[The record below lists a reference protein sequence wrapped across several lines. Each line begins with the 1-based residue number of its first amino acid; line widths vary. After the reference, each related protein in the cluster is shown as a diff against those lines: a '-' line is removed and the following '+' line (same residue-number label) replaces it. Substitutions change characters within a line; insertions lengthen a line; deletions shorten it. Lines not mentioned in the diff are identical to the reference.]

1 MTSFS
6 AVSRSILLAGA
17 AISIASPALAEDAGD
32 RDYLPSDIIV
42 FGEGEAYMSQDGSSG
57 TKTPTPL
64 IDVPQAIGVI
74 TRDQLEDQNIR
85 ALADALRYMP
95 GVSLETGEGHRDEV
109 FIRGQE
115 TTADFYLDGLRDDA
129 QYYRPL
135 YNVERIEVLKGA
147 NALIFGR
154 GGGGGAVNRVSKTAD
169 PMEQFGSASGS
180 VDSFGAWSI
189 SGDANL
195 PLSMNAAFRLN
206 ATYEEL
212 DNDRDYFGGRF
223 FGISPTLTADLG
235 EATRLTASYTYDD
248 DERTTDRGLPSLN
261 NLPLMGFDSTFFGDP
276 DYNLATTEV
285 HILRSRLEHRLS
297 DAVSINVS
305 GQYADYDK
313 FYANIVPSGATDTTV
328 NLGGYESATQREN
341 LIGQFNLVA
350 DFDTGGI
357 GHTILLGAEA
367 SSQQTDSTRE
377 RVLFGGTDTGVT
389 VPLDTMIDV
398 PGFVL
403 APQRASTSELSTF
416 SVYLQDQIELGT
428 FLQLIG
434 GVRYDSFDLETS
446 DLIGGFD
453 GERRDEM
460 WSPRFGVVLKPQESL
475 SLYASYS
482 KSFLPASGDQFT
494 VLSTT
499 TATLEPESFEN
510 YEIGLKWAIQP
521 ELLLTAAIFQL
532 DRSNSQ
538 APDPDNPG
546 FVVLTGESRAKGFEF
561 SLAGSIAPDFHVSA
575 GYTYLDGEFVSD
587 TNAAPAGTR
596 LQQLP
601 EHQLSLWGRYDFN
614 EMVGIGLG
622 VIHQSDQFASNSNT
636 VVLPAYTRVDAA
648 IYLDDLFE
656 NVSLQVNIEN
666 LFDED
671 YYPSAHGNNNIQPG
685 DPFSATLGARLEF

>member
-212 DNDRDYFGGRF
+212 DHDRDYFGGRF